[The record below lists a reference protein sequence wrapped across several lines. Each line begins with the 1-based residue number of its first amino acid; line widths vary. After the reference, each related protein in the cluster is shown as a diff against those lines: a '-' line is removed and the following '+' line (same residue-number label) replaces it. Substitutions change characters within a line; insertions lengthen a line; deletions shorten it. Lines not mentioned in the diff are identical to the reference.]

1 MSLSGLIILLVLLLL
16 SPNICLAV
24 PSIEVGLIG
33 DSMTDQTC
41 CGASPADIYP
51 VFTQQKLDD
60 CHGTGVFHI
69 TECARWGLSILNDD
83 TNCYDH
89 PYWNSASHNDCRA
102 LAPNI
107 TVIMLGTNDAK
118 SGISDTC
125 RNDLE
130 SDYLALIDDMQN
142 VGADVL
148 SAHPPEMYSITYG
161 ISNTIFWN
169 QVIPAIENA
178 ANSAGSNIID
188 CNTQFQGLGS
198 GFPLLYR
205 SATDGVHLNRDGREL
220 LGDLVAK
227 YIMERAYFLE
237 LVPACNCDGSCDGDE
252 DHSSCPQDCTTTSS
266 SSPTST
272 TSVSIVVELCCLDTI
287 LH

>member
-1 MSLSGLIILLVLLLL
+1 MDAQISTPFIPSKSLTLVIPVCSRSQNL
-16 SPNICLAV
+16 
-24 PSIEVGLIG
+24 LIG
-33 DSMTDQTC
+33 GGRSFAT
-41 CGASPADIYP
+41 P
-51 VFTQQKLDD
+51 
-60 CHGTGVFHI
+60 GVIIVLIGIVEHI
-69 TECARWGLSILNDD
+69 A
-83 TNCYDH
+83 
-89 PYWNSASHNDCRA
+89 ARA

-148 SAHPPEMYSITYG
+148 SAHPPEIYSNTYG

-272 TSVSIVVELCCLDTI
+272 TTVSIVVEFCCLDTI

>member
-1 MSLSGLIILLVLLLL
+1 M
-16 SPNICLAV
+16 
-24 PSIEVGLIG
+24 LIG
-33 DSMTDQTC
+33 GGRSFAT
-41 CGASPADIYP
+41 P
-51 VFTQQKLDD
+51 
-60 CHGTGVFHI
+60 GVIIVLIGIVEHI
-69 TECARWGLSILNDD
+69 A
-83 TNCYDH
+83 
-89 PYWNSASHNDCRA
+89 ARA

-148 SAHPPEMYSITYG
+148 SAHPPEIYSNTYG